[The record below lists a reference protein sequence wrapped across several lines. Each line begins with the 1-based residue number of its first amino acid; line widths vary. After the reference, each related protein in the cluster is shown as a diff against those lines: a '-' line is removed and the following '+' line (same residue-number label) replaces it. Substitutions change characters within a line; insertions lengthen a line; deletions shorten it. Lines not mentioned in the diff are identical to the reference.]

1 MHWISWDQNQCSP
14 LGSYSLLQLQLLGIA
29 LHTLCTCLH
38 FAKSDN
44 VLCNNSLH
52 PAAELL
58 TALQCDHKSCI
69 ALRRAATRHL
79 SSTGTWNDTFH
90 LLVPPYSSTG
100 SWNDRYCTP
109 RFHSLACAEVRS
121 CNFGSSVNPRLPS
134 TPLSPSSSSQFLMC
148 IFNLCIFNQRYLFTM
163 SALWTIQDQNQHLC
177 NLSDGEIKDGYYTVR
192 YSYSRPPKDV

>member
-1 MHWISWDQNQCSP
+1 MQLRKFCSNIDSFKKAFQQHELHCIIPGNDMHWHELFLLCKRWFGCIECTWISWDQNQCSP

-69 ALRRAATRHL
+69 ALRRAAARHL

-90 LLVPPYSSTG
+90 LLVPP
-100 SWNDRYCTP
+100 
-109 RFHSLACAEVRS
+109 L
-121 CNFGSSVNPRLPS
+121 
-134 TPLSPSSSSQFLMC
+134 
-148 IFNLCIFNQRYLFTM
+148 
-163 SALWTIQDQNQHLC
+163 
-177 NLSDGEIKDGYYTVR
+177 
-192 YSYSRPPKDV
+192 